1 MFVFE
6 AVKYILFQKGDVRDN
21 ITHPAI
27 LLPLLG
33 ELTLLYQALQKAPS
47 KRWVIIGMILPGLL
61 VLLLLFIGLFG
72 QNIRILAGTLPFLLS
87 AGWVFWLFRK
97 GGEVA
102 E

>member
-1 MFVFE
+1 MFVFQ
-6 AVKYILFQKGDVRDN
+6 AVKYILFQKGDVQNN

-33 ELTLLYQALQKAPS
+33 ELTLLYQALQKEPR

-87 AGWVFWLFRK
+87 AAWVFWLFR
-97 GGEVA
+97 GGGKVE
-102 E
+102 